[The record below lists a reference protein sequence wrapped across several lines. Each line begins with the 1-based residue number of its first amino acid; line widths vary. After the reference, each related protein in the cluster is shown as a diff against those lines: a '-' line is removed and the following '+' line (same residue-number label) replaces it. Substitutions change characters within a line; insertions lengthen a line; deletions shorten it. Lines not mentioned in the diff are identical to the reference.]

1 MSNDAT
7 TFETS
12 THLQA
17 SEQAVN
23 ALPDHMLGS
32 DEIRDG
38 EVRGSN
44 ADRDS
49 LGGNGNDSDSDSD
62 SGNDT
67 DRDSGNDSDSG
78 GLDDGDD
85 SEYVSD
91 SRLDDSNDRAAAGEI
106 HHSAVSLMALV
117 AAFQQG
123 LPLAPAPEAISQW
136 FDADQYRSR
145 YEDLAGL
152 DDNTCLQH
160 YVAHGVWEGRSASGQ
175 FDDFDGE
182 RYLRENPDV
191 QGYVQA
197 RLDDFDGCAMNGA
210 IAHFV
215 IYGMDEQRAAFDHQ
229 GVDVLIGG

>member
-1 MSNDAT
+1 MSNDAN
-7 TFETS
+7 TFEPFADD
-12 THLQA
+12 QA
-17 SEQAVN
+17 SGQTAN
-23 ALPDHMLGS
+23 ALPDHALGS
-32 DEIRDG
+32 DE
-38 EVRGSN
+38 VREG
-44 ADRDS
+44 AGRH
-49 LGGNGNDSDSDSD
+49 SDSDSLGEND
-62 SGNDT
+62 NDT
-67 DRDSGNDSDSG
+67 DTDSNSNTDSEHSYDTDSGSGSRNDGANTSDSG
-78 GLDDGDD
+78 F
-85 SEYVSD
+85 
-91 SRLDDSNDRAAAGEI
+91 DDSNDPAAPGET
-106 HHSAVSLMALV
+106 HHSPISLMALV

-123 LPLAPAPEAISQW
+123 LPFAPAPEAISQW

-152 DDNTCLQH
+152 DDNTSLQH

-229 GVDVLIGG
+229 GVDLLIGG

>member
-1 MSNDAT
+1 MSNDANS
-7 TFETS
+7 FEPFS
-12 THLQA
+12 DDQA

-23 ALPDHMLGS
+23 SLSNDGLGS
-32 DEIRDG
+32 DQIRD
-38 EVRGSN
+38 E
-44 ADRDS
+44 AARD
-49 LGGNGNDSDSDSD
+49 GDTDSDSDSD
-62 SGNDT
+62 T
-67 DRDSGNDSDSG
+67 DSDSDSDNVAG
-78 GLDDGDD
+78 IVPIGDRDD
-85 SEYVSD
+85 SIGGD
-91 SRLDDSNDRAAAGEI
+91 SESASGFDDLNDPAAPGET
-106 HHSAVSLMALV
+106 HHSPVSLMALV

-123 LPLAPAPEAISQW
+123 QPLAPAPEAISQW
-136 FDADQYRSR
+136 FDADQYRNR

-152 DDNTCLQH
+152 DDATSLQH

-191 QGYVQA
+191 EGYVQA

-229 GVDVLIGG
+229 GIDLLIGG